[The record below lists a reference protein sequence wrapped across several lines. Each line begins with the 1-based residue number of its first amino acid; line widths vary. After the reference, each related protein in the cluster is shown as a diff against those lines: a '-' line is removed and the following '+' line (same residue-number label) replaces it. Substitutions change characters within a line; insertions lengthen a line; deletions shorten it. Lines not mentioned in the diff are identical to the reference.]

1 MLYLFFIIEYGLCI
15 LWVLQTMLN
24 LTFPLVKVCKVVI
37 ERLLNFSFLCGKGNL
52 ITTNFVSSNN
62 YFNIN
67 NSSFSASNLIK
78 MLLINLTGQPACRNV
93 VFIHFSSLLKSV
105 AISFDSFCFFG
116 HLNMK
121 KRRGSSSFC

>member
-15 LWVLQTMLN
+15 LRVLQTMLN
-24 LTFPLVKVCKVVI
+24 LTFPSVKVCKVVI
-37 ERLLNFSFLCGKGNL
+37 ERLLNFSCLCGKGNL
-52 ITTNFVSSNN
+52 ITTNFVSSSN

-67 NSSFSASNLIK
+67 SSSFSASNLIK
-78 MLLINLTGQPACRNV
+78 MLLINLTGQPACKNV
-93 VFIHFSSLLKSV
+93 VFIHFNSLLMSV

-116 HLNMK
+116 HLHMK